1 LVDDGPVSF
10 DLAVLA
16 MDELA
21 DAGLKLP
28 QMIAILISGG

>member
-1 LVDDGPVSF
+1 VEDGPVSF

-21 DAGLKLP
+21 DAAAARAFSHRKRR
-28 QMIAILISGG
+28 AR